1 MKPMLAM
8 GIFTMSFAIACSKP
22 ALAEPPRTAPAPA
35 QKKPAPAA
43 APTAAPTPSTDP
55 AVRVPPWRARMLRE
69 DVGLDEKTADAVER
83 ILAKYR
89 PERKATAEAIDK
101 EQRRLN
107 AMLELDSN
115 DQAAYAKSI
124 RALLDARQKLHE
136 LQRKQADELAKVLT
150 PKQQA
155 KLARAIGE
163 TREKMRGRR
172 GRGPYHGQGGGR
184 YRPG

>member
-1 MKPMLAM
+1 
-8 GIFTMSFAIACSKP
+8 
-22 ALAEPPRTAPAPA
+22 
-35 QKKPAPAA
+35 
-43 APTAAPTPSTDP
+43 
-55 AVRVPPWRARMLRE
+55 MLRE
-69 DVGLDEKTADAVER
+69 EVGLDDKTAQAVEG

-89 PERKATAEAIDK
+89 PERKAANEAIDK
-101 EQRRLN
+101 ERRKLD

-115 DQAAYAKSI
+115 DQAAYARSI
-124 RALLDARQKLHE
+124 RALLDARQKLHD

-172 GRGPYHGQGGGR
+172 GRGQWHMR
-184 YRPG
+184 HRPG

>member
-1 MKPMLAM
+1 M
-8 GIFTMSFAIACSKP
+8 P
-22 ALAEPPRTAPAPA
+22 A
-35 QKKPAPAA
+35 
-43 APTAAPTPSTDP
+43 
-55 AVRVPPWRARMLRE
+55 WRAQMFRE
-69 DVGLDEKTADAVER
+69 EVGLDDKTAAAVEK

-89 PERKATAEAIDK
+89 PERKATAEIIDK
-101 EQRRLN
+101 EQRKLN

-124 RALLDARQKLHE
+124 RTLLDARQKLHE

-163 TREKMRGRR
+163 TRQKMRGRR
-172 GRGPYHGQGGGR
+172 GRGGPWHHGGGGR
-184 YRPG
+184 YRGG

>member
-1 MKPMLAM
+1 MTRCTALCMFLA
-8 GIFTMSFAIACSKP
+8 SFALACAKP
-22 ALAEPPRTAPAPA
+22 ALAEPPRAPTTQPTPKKAPAP
-35 QKKPAPAA
+35 PPPAA
-43 APTAAPTPSTDP
+43 ASPAPG
-55 AVRVPPWRARMLRE
+55 AHVPPWRARMLRE
-69 DVGLDEKTADAVER
+69 EVGLDEKTAQAVEA

-124 RALLDARQKLHE
+124 RALLDARQRLHE

-172 GRGPYHGQGGGR
+172 GRGPFHGQGGGR

>member
-1 MKPMLAM
+1 MKNAGQALSIKHLARQVP
-8 GIFTMSFAIACSKP
+8 GESIIASGFC
-22 ALAEPPRTAPAPA
+22 RPAPR
-35 QKKPAPAA
+35 AA
-43 APTAAPTPSTDP
+43 LLSRKARRALLEEGRHALL
-55 AVRVPPWRARMLRE
+55 AVLRGESLRE
-69 DVGLDEKTADAVER
+69 EVGLDEKTAQAVEV
-83 ILAKYR
+83 ILVKYR
-89 PERKATAEAIDK
+89 PERKAAAEAIDK

-124 RALLDARQKLHE
+124 RTLLDARQKLHE
-136 LQRKQADELAKVLT
+136 IQRKQAEELAKVLT

-172 GRGPYHGQGGGR
+172 GRGPFPGHGGGR
-184 YRPG
+184 YRRG